1 MTELMEKDIF
11 KCIEVTLEL
20 SSKKI
25 DIDSEMKEIE
35 EWDSLGHL
43 AILVALDKK
52 FNGKV
57 SKIDEMASA
66 DTVKKIINLLKLNK
80 LI

>member
-1 MTELMEKDIF
+1 MTELIEKDIF
-11 KCIEVTLEL
+11 RCIEETLEL
-20 SSKKI
+20 SSKQI
-25 DIDSEMKEIE
+25 DINSKMKEIE

>member
-1 MTELMEKDIF
+1 
-11 KCIEVTLEL
+11 
-20 SSKKI
+20 
-25 DIDSEMKEIE
+25 MKEIE

>member
-1 MTELMEKDIF
+1 MTKLMEEDIF
-11 KCIEVTLEL
+11 RCIEETLEL
-20 SSKKI
+20 SSKHI
-25 DIDSEMKEIE
+25 DINSKMKEIE

-52 FNGKV
+52 FNVKV

>member
-1 MTELMEKDIF
+1 MEQDIF
-11 KCIEVTLEL
+11 RCIEEALEL
-20 SSKKI
+20 SSKQINIESK
-25 DIDSEMKEIE
+25 MKEIE
-35 EWDSLGHL
+35 EWDSFGHL

-57 SKIDEMASA
+57 AKIDEMASA
-66 DTVKKIINLLKLNK
+66 DSVKKIINLLKLNK